1 MESSSRYLDSLIREF
16 SRLPGIGSKSAT
28 RLAFHILKMPADQV
42 EHLSRA
48 IVELKKNIRSCSI
61 CGGISD
67 EEICRVCSSPDRDST
82 ILCVVEEPEDMISI
96 ERTGVFRGFYH
107 VLGGVISPLDGI
119 GPEELRMNEL
129 VDRCSSGRVKEV
141 ILATNPTVEGDA
153 TSLYV
158 ARLLKTMDIRVMRIA
173 HGLPV
178 GSDLEFA
185 DGPTLAKSLAGRVE
199 IK

>member
-42 EHLSRA
+42 DRLSEA
-48 IVELKKNIRSCSI
+48 IVELKRNIRSCSM

-67 EEICRVCSSPDRDST
+67 DTLCRVCNSPDRDNE

-96 ERTGVFRGFYH
+96 ERTGAFRGLYH
-107 VLGGVISPLDGI
+107 VLGGVIAPLDGI
-119 GPEELRMNEL
+119 GPEDLRINEL
-129 VDRCSSGRVKEV
+129 IQRCNDQSVKEV

-158 ARLLKTMDIRVMRIA
+158 ARILKPMNIRVMRIA

-185 DGPTLAKSLAGRVE
+185 DGPTLAKSLSGRVE
-199 IK
+199 M

>member
-1 MESSSRYLDSLIREF
+1 MESSSKYLDSLIREF
-16 SRLPGIGSKSAT
+16 SRLPGIGNKSAT

-42 EHLSRA
+42 DRLSES
-48 IVELKKNIRSCSI
+48 IVELKRNIRSCTL

-67 EEICRVCSSPDRDST
+67 DALCSVCSSPDRDNE

-96 ERTGVFRGFYH
+96 ERTGAFRGLYH
-107 VLGGVISPLDGI
+107 VLGGVIAPLDGI
-119 GPEELRMNEL
+119 GPEDLRINEL
-129 VDRCSSGRVKEV
+129 VQRCNDQSVKEV

-158 ARLLKTMDIRVMRIA
+158 ARILKPMNIRVMRIA

-185 DGPTLAKSLAGRVE
+185 DGPTLAKSLSGRVE
-199 IK
+199 M